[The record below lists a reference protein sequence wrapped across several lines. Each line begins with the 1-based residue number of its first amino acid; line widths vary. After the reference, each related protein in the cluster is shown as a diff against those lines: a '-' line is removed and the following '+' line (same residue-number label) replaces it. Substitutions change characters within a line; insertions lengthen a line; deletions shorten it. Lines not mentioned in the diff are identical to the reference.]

1 MTYKPYKTQGPY
13 KTNRPYEPHRPM
25 RYALCLLAVLCSLF
39 SQAQKNVIDEVVWI
53 VGDEAILRSDVEKRR
68 LEYGSQIKGNAY
80 CVIPEQLA
88 IQKLFLHQAII
99 DSVNVTDAEINQ
111 YVENDI
117 NQKILTAGSKEKV
130 EEYMKL
136 PMVQIREELF
146 DMYKNELTAMR
157 MREKL
162 TEDVKVT
169 PAEVRRYFKD
179 MPEDSLPLIPTQV
192 EVQLLV
198 LEPRIPQSE
207 IDRIKALLRDYAER
221 VNSGSTSFATLARLY
236 SEDPGS
242 ARQGGEMPYMG
253 KGELDPGFANVAFG
267 LTDTKKVS
275 KIAQSEFGYHIIQL
289 IDKRGDKMKCRHIL
303 KRPEVAQADID
314 SALVVLDS
322 VINDIRNEKITFEDA
337 VRFASDDK
345 DTRNNRGIMSNNKD
359 TGETTTRFEMSELS
373 ALSPELARVVEKLE
387 VDEISKPFTM
397 INSKGKTVCAIARLK
412 NRILTHRANITEDFQ
427 VMKGVVETKKGEEA
441 VEKWIREKQKNTYIR
456 INPDWR
462 DCEFQYEGW
471 IK

>member
-1 MTYKPYKTQGPY
+1 MNVSK
-13 KTNRPYEPHRPM
+13 
-25 RYALCLLAVLCSLF
+25 RYTLCLFAVLSCLF
-39 SQAQKNVIDEVVWI
+39 SVAQKNVIDEVVWV

-68 LEYGSQIKGNAY
+68 LEYGSQLKGNPY

-88 IQKLFLHQAII
+88 IQKLFLHQAVI
-99 DSVNVTDAEINQ
+99 DSIDVSDADVNQ
-111 YVENDI
+111 YVEEELNK
-117 NQKILTAGSKEKV
+117 KIMMAGSKEKL

-146 DMYKNELTAMR
+146 DMIKGELTAMR

-162 TEDVKVT
+162 TSDIKIT

-192 EVQLLV
+192 EVQILV
-198 LEPRIPQSE
+198 LQPRIPQAE
-207 IDRIKALLRDYAER
+207 IDRVKGLLRDYAER
-221 VNSGSTSFATLARLY
+221 VNSGSTSFSALARLF

-253 KGELDPGFANVAFG
+253 KTELDPGFANVAFS

-275 KIAQSEFGYHIIQL
+275 KIAQSEYGYHIIQL
-289 IDKRGDKMKCRHIL
+289 IDKRGDKVKCRHIL

-322 VINDIRNEKITFEDA
+322 IKADIIGGKISFDDA
-337 VRFASDDK
+337 ARYASDDK
-345 DTRNNRGIMSNNKD
+345 DTRNNRGILSNNNME
-359 TGETTTRFEMSELS
+359 TGETSTRFEMSELS
-373 ALSPELARVVEKLE
+373 ALSPELARMVETLE
-387 VDEISKPFTM
+387 VGQISKPFTM
-397 INSKGKTVCAIARLK
+397 INTKGKTVCAIARLK
-412 NRILTHRANITEDFQ
+412 NRTLTHRASITEDFQ
-427 VMKGVVETKKGEEA
+427 VMSDIVKSKKGEE
-441 VEKWIREKQKNTYIR
+441 VILNWIKEKQKSTYIR

>member
-1 MTYKPYKTQGPY
+1 MK
-13 KTNRPYEPHRPM
+13 
-25 RYALCLLAVLCSLF
+25 RYTLCLLAVLFSLL
-39 SQAQKNVIDEVVWI
+39 SMAQKNVIDEVVWV
-53 VGDEAILRSDVEKRR
+53 VGDEAILRSDVEKHR
-68 LEYGSQIKGNAY
+68 LEYGSQIKGNPY

-88 IQKLFLHQAII
+88 LQKLFLHQAAI
-99 DSVNVTDAEINQ
+99 DSIDVTDADVNQ
-111 YVENDI
+111 YVEQDFNER
-117 NQKILTAGSKEKV
+117 ILVAGSKEKL
-130 EEYMKL
+130 EEYMKMSSL
-136 PMVQIREELF
+136 QIREELF
-146 DMYKNELTAMR
+146 EQWKNKLTVMR

-162 TEDVKVT
+162 TSDVKVT

-192 EVQLLV
+192 EVQILV
-198 LEPRIPQSE
+198 LEPRIPQAE
-207 IDRIKALLRDYAER
+207 IDRVKGLLRDYAER
-221 VNSGSTSFATLARLY
+221 VNSGSTSFSTLARLY

-253 KGELDPGFANVAFG
+253 KAELDPGFATVAFS

-322 VINDIRNEKITFEDA
+322 ITADIKSEKISFENA
-337 VRFASDDK
+337 VRYASDDK
-345 DTRNNRGIMSNNKD
+345 DTRNNHGILSNVKE

-373 ALSPELARVVEKLE
+373 AFSSELARTVEKLE
-387 VDEISKPFTM
+387 VGEISKPFTM

-412 NRILTHRANITEDFQ
+412 SRSLTHRASITEDFQ
-427 VMKGVVETKKGEEA
+427 VMKDVVENKKGEE
-441 VEKWIREKQKNTYIR
+441 VILNWIKEKQRSTYIR

-462 DCEFQYEGW
+462 DCDFEYEGW

>member
-1 MTYKPYKTQGPY
+1 MNVRKRNT
-13 KTNRPYEPHRPM
+13 
-25 RYALCLLAVLCSLF
+25 LCIFAVLFSLL
-39 SQAQKNVIDEVVWI
+39 SMAQKNVIDEVVWV
-53 VGDEAILRSDVEKRR
+53 VGDEAILRSDIEKRR
-68 LEYGSQIKGNAY
+68 LEYGSQVKGNPY

-88 IQKLFLHQAII
+88 IQKLFLHQAVI
-99 DSVNVTDAEINQ
+99 DSVNVTDEEVNQ
-111 YVENDI
+111 YVENDL
-117 NQKILTAGSKEKV
+117 NEKVLMAGSKEKL

-146 DMYKNELTAMR
+146 DMYKSELTAMR
-157 MREKL
+157 MREQL
-162 TEDVKVT
+162 TEEVKVT

-179 MPEDSLPLIPTQV
+179 IPEDSLPLIPTQV
-192 EVQLLV
+192 EVQILV
-198 LEPRIPQSE
+198 LQPRIPQTE
-207 IDRIKALLRDYAER
+207 IERIKNLLRDYAER
-221 VNSGSTSFATLARLY
+221 VNSGSTSFSTLARLY
-236 SEDPGS
+236 SEDPGT

-253 KGELDPGFANVAFG
+253 KAELDPGFANVAFS

-322 VINDIRNEKITFEDA
+322 IVSDIRNEKISFEDA
-337 VRFASDDK
+337 VRYASDDK
-345 DTRNNRGIMSNNKD
+345 DTRNNRGIVSNINRETGD
-359 TGETTTRFEMSELS
+359 TSPRFEMSELS
-373 ALSPELARVVEKLE
+373 ALSPELARTVESLE
-387 VDEISKPFTM
+387 IGEISKPFTM

-412 NRILTHRANITEDFQ
+412 NRSLAHRASITEDFQ
-427 VMKGVVETKKGEEA
+427 VMKNIVRNKKGEETIRN
-441 VEKWIREKQKNTYIR
+441 WIKEKQQSTYIR

-462 DCEFQYEGW
+462 DCEFQYDGW

>member
-1 MTYKPYKTQGPY
+1 
-13 KTNRPYEPHRPM
+13 M
-25 RYALCLLAVLCSLF
+25 RRITLSLF
-39 SQAQKNVIDEVVWI
+39 ALLCCLSSVAQKNVIDEVVWV
-53 VGDEAILRSDVEKRR
+53 VGDEAILRSDVEKHR
-68 LEYGSQIKGNAY
+68 LEFGSQIKGNPY

-99 DSVNVTDAEINQ
+99 DSIEVTDADVNQ
-111 YVENDI
+111 YVEQDFNER
-117 NQKILTAGSKEKV
+117 ILVAGSKEKL
-130 EEYMKL
+130 EEYMKMTSL
-136 PMVQIREELF
+136 QIREELF
-146 DMYKNELTAMR
+146 EHWKDKLIAMR
-157 MREKL
+157 MREQL
-162 TEDVKVT
+162 ASDVKVT

-198 LEPRIPQSE
+198 QEPRIPQSE
-207 IDRIKALLRDYAER
+207 IDRVKDLLRDYAER
-221 VNSGSTSFATLARLY
+221 VNNGTTTFSSLARMY

-253 KGELDPGFANVAFG
+253 KGELDPGFANVAFS

-275 KIAQSEFGYHIIQL
+275 KIAQSEFGFHIIQL

-303 KRPEVAQADID
+303 KRPMVDQSDID
-314 SALVVLDS
+314 STLVILDS
-322 VINDIRNEKITFEDA
+322 ISSDIRSGKITFDDA

-345 DTRNNRGIMSNNKD
+345 NTRNNHGILSNNKE

-373 ALSPELARVVEKLE
+373 ALSPELARVVESLE
-387 VDEISKPFTM
+387 VGEMSKPFTM
-397 INSKGKTVCAIARLK
+397 INTKGKTVCAIARLK
-412 NRILTHRANITEDFQ
+412 NRSLSHRANITEDFQ
-427 VMKGVVETKKGEEA
+427 VMKDIVETRKGEEA
-441 VEKWIREKQKNTYIR
+441 VRNWIKEKQKSTNIR

-462 DCEFQYEGW
+462 DCDFQYEGW

>member
-1 MTYKPYKTQGPY
+1 M
-13 KTNRPYEPHRPM
+13 
-25 RYALCLLAVLCSLF
+25 LCSLL
-39 SQAQKNVIDEVVWI
+39 SLAQKNVIDEVVWV
-53 VGDEAILRSDVEKRR
+53 VGDEAILRSDIERRR
-68 LEYGSQIKGNAY
+68 LEYGSQIKGNPY

-88 IQKLFLHQAII
+88 IQKLFLHQAVI
-99 DSVNVTDAEINQ
+99 DSVSVTDAEVNQ
-111 YVENDI
+111 YVEQDI
-117 NQKILTAGSKEKV
+117 NEKILMAGSKEKL

-136 PMVQIREELF
+136 PMLQIREELF
-146 DMYKNELTAMR
+146 DQYKNELTARR
-157 MREKL
+157 MREQL
-162 TEDVKVT
+162 TAEVKVT
-169 PAEVRRYFKD
+169 PAEVRRFFKD
-179 MPEDSLPLIPTQV
+179 IPEDSLPLIPTQI

-207 IDRIKALLRDYAER
+207 IDRIKSLLREYAER
-221 VNSGSTSFATLARLY
+221 VNNGTTSFATLARMY

-253 KGELDPGFANVAFG
+253 KGELDPGFATVAFG

-314 SALVVLDS
+314 SALIVLDS
-322 VINDIRNEKITFEDA
+322 ITKDIRSEKISFEDA
-337 VRFASDDK
+337 VRYASDDK
-345 DTRNNRGIMSNNKD
+345 ETRTNRGILSNTKE

-373 ALSPELARVVEKLE
+373 SLSPELARVVDTLKVGEM
-387 VDEISKPFTM
+387 SKPFTM
-397 INSKGKTVCAIARLK
+397 INTKGKTVCAIARLK
-412 NRILTHRANITEDFQ
+412 NRTLTHRANITEDFQ
-427 VMKGVVETKKGEEA
+427 VMKEVVEGKKGEEA
-441 VEKWIREKQKNTYIR
+441 ILKWIHEKQMSTYIR

-462 DCEFQYEGW
+462 DCEFEYEGW

>member
-1 MTYKPYKTQGPY
+1 MK
-13 KTNRPYEPHRPM
+13 
-25 RYALCLLAVLCSLF
+25 RYTFCFLAVLSSML
-39 SQAQKNVIDEVVWI
+39 SMAQKNVIDEVVWV
-53 VGDEAILRSDVEKRR
+53 VGDDAILRSDIEKRR
-68 LEYGSQIKGNAY
+68 LEFGSQIKGNAY

-88 IQKLFLHQAII
+88 LQKLFLNQAAI
-99 DSVNVTDAEINQ
+99 DSVSVTDAEVNQ
-111 YVENDI
+111 YVEQDLSE
-117 NQKILTAGSKEKV
+117 KILMAGSKEKL

-136 PMVQIREELF
+136 PMPQIREELF
-146 DMYKNELTAMR
+146 DQYKDDLTARR

-162 TEDVKVT
+162 TEEVKVT

-179 MPEDSLPLIPTQV
+179 SPEDSLPLIPTQV

-198 LEPRIPQSE
+198 LEPRIPQAE
-207 IDRIKALLRDYAER
+207 IDRIKSLLRDYAER
-221 VNSGSTSFATLARLY
+221 VNSGSTSFSTLARLY

-253 KGELDPGFANVAFG
+253 KGELDPGFANVAFS

-314 SALVVLDS
+314 SALVILDS
-322 VINDIRNEKITFEDA
+322 ITNDIKSEKISFEDA
-337 VRFASDDK
+337 VRYASDDK
-345 DTRNNRGIMSNNKD
+345 DTRNNRGILSNNKE

-373 ALSPELARVVEKLE
+373 AFSPELARVVESLAIGE
-387 VDEISKPFTM
+387 MSKPFTM

-412 NRILTHRANITEDFQ
+412 NRTLTHRANITEDFQ
-427 VMKGVVETKKGEEA
+427 VMKGVVEAKKGEE
-441 VEKWIREKQKNTYIR
+441 VILKWIKEKQRSTYIR

-471 IK
+471 IR

>member
-1 MTYKPYKTQGPY
+1 MTYKPYKS
-13 KTNRPYEPHRPM
+13 HRPHKFQ
-25 RYALCLLAVLCSLF
+25 RLHIPLCLLAMFYCLF
-39 SQAQKNVIDEVVWI
+39 SVAQKNVIDEVVWI
-53 VGDEAILRSDVEKRR
+53 VGDEAILRSDIEKRR

-88 IQKLFLHQAII
+88 IQKLFLHQAAI
-99 DSVNVTDAEINQ
+99 DSISVTDADITQ
-111 YVENDI
+111 YVDQDVNE
-117 NQKILTAGSKEKV
+117 KILMAGSKEKL
-130 EEYMKL
+130 EEYMKM

-146 DMYKNELTAMR
+146 DQYKNELTARR
-157 MREKL
+157 MREEL
-162 TEDVKVT
+162 TSDVKVT

-198 LEPRIPQSE
+198 LQPRIPQAE
-207 IDRIKALLRDYAER
+207 IDRVKGLLRDYAER
-221 VNSGSTSFATLARLY
+221 VNNGSTSFATLARLY

-242 ARQGGEMPYMG
+242 ARQGGEMPFMG
-253 KGELDPGFANVAFG
+253 KGELDPGFATVAFG

-289 IDKRGDKMKCRHIL
+289 IEKRGDKMRCRHIL

-322 VINDIRNEKITFEDA
+322 ISSDIRSEKISFEDA
-337 VRFASDDK
+337 VRYASDDK
-345 DTRNNRGIMSNNKD
+345 DTRNNRGILSNNKE

-373 ALSPELARVVEKLE
+373 AISSELARVVEKLE
-387 VDEISKPFTM
+387 VGELSKPFTM

-412 NRILTHRANITEDFQ
+412 NRTVTHRANITEDFQ
-427 VMKGVVETKKGEEA
+427 VMKGVVESKKGEEIIQ
-441 VEKWIREKQKNTYIR
+441 KWIREKQQSTYIR

-462 DCEFQYEGW
+462 DCEFQYDGW
-471 IK
+471 IR

>member
-1 MTYKPYKTQGPY
+1 MNVNKK
-13 KTNRPYEPHRPM
+13 
-25 RYALCLLAVLCSLF
+25 RYTLCLFAAIFSLL
-39 SQAQKNVIDEVVWI
+39 SMAQKNVIDEVVWV
-53 VGDEAILRSDVEKRR
+53 VGDEAILRSDIEKRR
-68 LEYGSQIKGNAY
+68 LEYGSQLKGNPY
-80 CVIPEQLA
+80 CVIPEQIA
-88 IQKLFLHQAII
+88 IQKLFLHQAVI
-99 DSVNVTDAEINQ
+99 DSIDVSDADVNQ
-111 YVENDI
+111 YVEEKLNER
-117 NQKILTAGSKEKV
+117 ILLAGSKEKL

-146 DMYKNELTAMR
+146 DMIKNEMIAMR
-157 MREKL
+157 MREQL
-162 TEDVKVT
+162 MSDVKVN

-192 EVQLLV
+192 EVQIIV
-198 LEPRIPQSE
+198 LQPRIPQTE
-207 IDRIKALLRDYAER
+207 IDRVKGLLRDYTER
-221 VNSGSTSFATLARLY
+221 INSGSTSFSTLARLY

-253 KGELDPGFANVAFG
+253 KTELDPGFANVAFS

-275 KIAQSEFGYHIIQL
+275 KIAQSEFGFHIIQL

-322 VINDIRNEKITFEDA
+322 IKADILAGKISFEDA
-337 VRFASDDK
+337 ARYASDDK
-345 DTRNNRGIMSNNKD
+345 DTRNNHGILSNINME
-359 TGETTTRFEMSELS
+359 TGETSTRFEMSELS
-373 ALSPELARVVEKLE
+373 SLSPELARTVELLE
-387 VDEISKPFTM
+387 VGEVSKPFTM

-412 NRILTHRANITEDFQ
+412 NRTLTHRASITEDFQ
-427 VMKGVVETKKGEEA
+427 VMQDIVKDKKGEE
-441 VEKWIREKQKNTYIR
+441 VILNWIKEKQKSTYIR

-471 IK
+471 VK

>member
-1 MTYKPYKTQGPY
+1 M
-13 KTNRPYEPHRPM
+13 
-25 RYALCLLAVLCSLF
+25 LCSLL
-39 SQAQKNVIDEVVWI
+39 SLAQKNVIDEVVWV
-53 VGDEAILRSDVEKRR
+53 VGDEAILRSDIERRR
-68 LEYGSQIKGNAY
+68 LEYGSQIKGNPY

-88 IQKLFLHQAII
+88 IQKLFLHQAVI
-99 DSVNVTDAEINQ
+99 DSVSVTDAEVNQ
-111 YVENDI
+111 YVEQDI
-117 NQKILTAGSKEKV
+117 NEKILMAGSKEKL

-136 PMVQIREELF
+136 PMLQIREELF
-146 DMYKNELTAMR
+146 DQYKNELTARR
-157 MREKL
+157 MREQL
-162 TEDVKVT
+162 TAEVKVT
-169 PAEVRRYFKD
+169 PAEVRRFFKD
-179 MPEDSLPLIPTQV
+179 IPEDSLPLIPTQI

-207 IDRIKALLRDYAER
+207 IDRIKSLLREYAER
-221 VNSGSTSFATLARLY
+221 VNNGTTSFATLARMY

-253 KGELDPGFANVAFG
+253 KGELDPGFATVAFG

-314 SALVVLDS
+314 SALIVLDS
-322 VINDIRNEKITFEDA
+322 ITKDIRSEKISFEDA
-337 VRFASDDK
+337 VRYASDDK
-345 DTRNNRGIMSNNKD
+345 ETRNNRGILSNTKE

-373 ALSPELARVVEKLE
+373 SLSPELARVVDTLKVGEM
-387 VDEISKPFTM
+387 SKPFTM
-397 INSKGKTVCAIARLK
+397 INTKGKTVCAIARLK
-412 NRILTHRANITEDFQ
+412 NRTPTHRANITEDFQ
-427 VMKGVVETKKGEEA
+427 VMKEVVEGKKGEEA
-441 VEKWIREKQKNTYIR
+441 ILKWIHEKQMSTYIR

-462 DCEFQYEGW
+462 DCEFEYEGW